1 MGLNIKNSGVE
12 SAIRKLAAHTG
23 ESLTDAIA
31 NAVNEKLARVEEE
44 AAHNAPSK
52 TVEEFLAR
60 IKPLQDEI
68 AEYRRLHGDTRSTA
82 QILKDF
88 DDEFYDDVGAPK

>member
-1 MGLNIKNSGVE
+1 MGLNIKNPGVE

-31 NAVNEKLARVEEE
+31 GAVREKLARVEEE
-44 AAHNAPSK
+44 AARRAPAK

-60 IKPLQDEI
+60 IKPLQD
-68 AEYRRLHGDTRSTA
+68 ASAAYRKARGDTRSFE
-82 QILKDF
+82 QVMKDF
-88 DDEFYDDVGAPK
+88 DDEFYDDIGVPK